1 MFLYGHHGKAS
12 QNFGVYKAAVLM
24 HVRFDG
30 TFGFAGGI
38 IDEGED
44 LLDGLH
50 RELEEEIAWDSEKH
64 RITMS
69 DYFNTQINDGKNL
82 VLHFFT
88 KQIPYEDLVELEKRC
103 LTSKE
108 FGIEVLGTVR
118 VPLYTMNNEYGGLP
132 AFLNNKFIGTAK
144 QQLLLSLHHTRIL
157 NESEIEETMYKSQN
171 MKLAPSRF

>member
-1 MFLYGHHGKAS
+1 
-12 QNFGVYKAAVLM
+12 M

-69 DYFNTQINDGKNL
+69 DYFNTQVSKSL
-82 VLHFFT
+82 
-88 KQIPYEDLVELEKRC
+88 
-103 LTSKE
+103 LTILLS
-108 FGIEVLGTVR
+108 
-118 VPLYTMNNEYGGLP
+118 
-132 AFLNNKFIGTAK
+132 KFITFYF
-144 QQLLLSLHHTRIL
+144 IL
-157 NESEIEETMYKSQN
+157 
-171 MKLAPSRF
+171 